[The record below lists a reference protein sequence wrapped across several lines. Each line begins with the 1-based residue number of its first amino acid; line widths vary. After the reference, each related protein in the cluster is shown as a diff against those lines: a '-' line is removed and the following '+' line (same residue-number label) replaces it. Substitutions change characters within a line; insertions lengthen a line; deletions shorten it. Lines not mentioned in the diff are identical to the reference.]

1 MRIDAKELR
10 RHYESLSDEEILD
23 LDRAELV
30 EVAQTVYD
38 EEIKRRGLDR
48 EREEESTN
56 EPGEIDDAPVES
68 DSCIDDGPPPDWLE
82 DAACA
87 YSTVMSPGVDYAS
100 DAAEVRA
107 ALRAAGIPN
116 YIAVRPPDPEP
127 PRAEPPSFYCVM
139 VPGALN
145 MHATSVIEREIFN
158 PQSEADWRTHLEGLL
173 DEELSVLKPEV
184 FCAALLDKAAR
195 LKRAYQDEIARRKS
209 K

>member
-38 EEIKRRGLDR
+38 QEIKRRGLDR
-48 EREEESTN
+48 EREAESSD
-56 EPGEIDDAPVES
+56 EQGEIEDAGVEP
-68 DSCIDDGPPPDWLE
+68 DFGVEDGPPPDWLE

-116 YIAVRPPDPEP
+116 CIAVRPPDPEP
-127 PRAEPPSFYCVM
+127 PRSEPPSLYCVM

-158 PQSEADWRTHLEGLL
+158 PQSEADWRTHLEALS

-195 LKRAYQDEIARRKS
+195 LKRAYQDEIARRKR
-209 K
+209 